1 MKTTIESLITSKYL
15 NHQAITL
22 LTKSMLHQLDFVELA
37 KLDFPEKDECGYV
50 HWLFQRVVLPAYT
63 TTDELVYMIQVGGE

>member
-1 MKTTIESLITSKYL
+1 
-15 NHQAITL
+15 
-22 LTKSMLHQLDFVELA
+22 MLHQLDFVELA

-63 TTDELVYMIQVGGE
+63 TTDELVYMIQVGGEW